1 MACVGM
7 PKIGIRPPHHFFERG
22 VEPLLE
28 AVAKIRAAALDHVI
42 VGDHVSF
49 RGGSGQD
56 GLVQSTALAVAGGD
70 LEVHTGVYLLP
81 LRHPVAVARQIATLA
96 QLAPGRFVFG
106 CGIGGEDRA
115 EVLACGVDP
124 STRGRRMDEALHVL
138 RALLAG
144 ERVTYT
150 GEFFD
155 VRDVAVLPAPT
166 RPVPVIV
173 GGRSAVALRRAGRYG
188 DGWLGVWVSPG
199 RYASAVEAVRE
210 AAAQAGR
217 EDVNWRHGLH
227 VWCGFGGT
235 RESATIA
242 IADVMSGFY
251 GVPFEKF
258 DRYTPR
264 GTAQD
269 VAEFVLPYVA
279 AGCRDVHLLPVARDD
294 DEAIDNCGTVRQLVL
309 AELGMPEPA
318 GQGEDGCG

>member
-1 MACVGM
+1 MARDGG
-7 PKIGIRPPHHFFERG
+7 PHIGIRPPHHFFERG
-22 VEPLLE
+22 VEPFLE
-28 AVAKIRAAALDHVI
+28 AVAKIGAAGLDHVT

-49 RGGSGQD
+49 RGGVGQD
-56 GLVQSTALAVAGGD
+56 GLVQSTALAVTTSD

-81 LRHPVAVARQIATLA
+81 LRHPVTVARQIATLA

-124 STRGRRMDEALHVL
+124 ATRGRRMDESLHVL

-144 ERVTYT
+144 ERVTYP
-150 GEFFD
+150 GDFFD
-155 VRDVAVLPAPT
+155 LHDVAVRPSP
-166 RPVPVIV
+166 RQPVPVIV

-199 RYASAVEAVRE
+199 RYASAVETVE
-210 AAAQAGR
+210 AAAVQAGR
-217 EDVNWRHGLH
+217 EDVSWRHGLH

-235 RESATIA
+235 HEAATAQIA
-242 IADVMSGFY
+242 EVMSGFY

-258 DRYTPR
+258 ERYTPR

-269 VAEFVLPYVA
+269 VAEYVLPYVA
-279 AGCRDVHLLPVARDD
+279 AGCHDIHLLPVARDD
-294 DEAIDNCGTVRQLVL
+294 DEAIDSCGAVRQLVL
-309 AELGMPEPA
+309 AELGVPGPA
-318 GQGEDGCG
+318 RQGEDGCG

>member
-1 MACVGM
+1 MLNAL
-7 PKIGIRPPHHFFERG
+7 PRIGIRPPHHFFERG
-22 VEPLLE
+22 AE
-28 AVAKIRAAALDHVI
+28 ALQTSVAAIRAAGLDHAT

-49 RGGSGQD
+49 RGGSGSD

-81 LRHPVAVARQIATLA
+81 LRHPVPVARQIATLA

-124 STRGRRMDEALHVL
+124 ATRGRRMDESLHVL

-144 ERVTYT
+144 ERVTFA

-155 VRDVAVLPAPT
+155 LQDVAVLPAPT

-173 GGRSAVALRRAGRYG
+173 GGRSGVALRRAGRYG
-188 DGWLGVWVSPG
+188 DGWLGVWVSPE
-199 RYASAVEAVRE
+199 RYACAIETVRD

-217 EDVNWRHGLH
+217 VGVGWRHGLH
-227 VWCGFGGT
+227 IWCGFGGT
-235 RESATIA
+235 HEAATAQIA
-242 IADVMSGFY
+242 EVMSGFY
-251 GVPFEKF
+251 GVAFEKF

-264 GTAQD
+264 GSAQD
-269 VAEFVLPYVA
+269 VAEFVLRYVA
-279 AGCRDVHLLPVARDD
+279 AGCQDIHLLPVAGDD
-294 DEAIDNCGTVRQLVL
+294 DEAIDRCGAVRQLVL
-309 AELGMPEPA
+309 AALGVPEPA
-318 GQGEDGCG
+318 RQREDGCG